1 MLTYFLI
8 SIAVVNVLAV
18 VVIARLGRR
27 LSGTAD
33 ELRHPVVRR
42 GADPITFVA
51 SYAHPTSSAKVV
63 PVLAPVAHGCDG
75 PPDRPRDR
83 VLGTYRR
90 SLLLSDSM

>member
-27 LSGTAD
+27 LSGTTD

-51 SYAHPTSSAKVV
+51 SYAHPTSAKVV

>member
-27 LSGTAD
+27 LSGTTD

-42 GADPITFVA
+42 GADPITPAA
-51 SYAHPTSSAKVV
+51 SYAPARSSAETA
-63 PVLAPVAHGCDG
+63 PVLASV
-75 PPDRPRDR
+75 
-83 VLGTYRR
+83 T
-90 SLLLSDSM
+90 S